1 MKKSVETQDL
11 NMNKLVDH
19 LLNSSKQKTV
29 RWNSSIRPLQTLRKQ
44 SMK

>member
-19 LLNSSKQKTV
+19 LLKQLEAKEV